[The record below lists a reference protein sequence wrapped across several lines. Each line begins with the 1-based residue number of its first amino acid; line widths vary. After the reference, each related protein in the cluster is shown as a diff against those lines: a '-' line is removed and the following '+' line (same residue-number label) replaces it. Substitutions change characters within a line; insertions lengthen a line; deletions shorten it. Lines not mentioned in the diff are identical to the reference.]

1 MAYDPRT
8 GTVTFPGFNTTADI
22 LAGRA
27 PTARSAQP
35 TGGMTDLE
43 RLTKLMQGN
52 LSGSLSTGDKLMALS
67 GLLGSV
73 ARGSRTTPQEVMA
86 QLQQQKIAEVQG
98 RMQLEQM
105 RRQAEQAANLA
116 AEKQQFINSLP
127 ADQQAQA
134 RLLSDEDFR
143 KILASR
149 LGQQI
154 APEQYAPTEEMKNAA
169 ELFPKGSP
177 AYKAYIQALIA
188 AGKTIAT
195 PAGVVNVPGVT
206 FERKVVTDKN
216 GNPVRIAIIG
226 GVPYEE

>member
-1 MAYDPRT
+1 MALFSSIFGGNKAAATATPA
-8 GTVTFPGFNTTADI
+8 TTA
-22 LAGRA
+22 
-27 PTARSAQP
+27 P
-35 TGGMTDLE
+35 TDLE

-52 LSGSLSTGDKLMALS
+52 LSGSLSSGDKLMALS

-98 RMQLEQM
+98 RIQLEQM
-105 RRQAEQAANLA
+105 RRQSEQAANLA
-116 AEKQQFINSLP
+116 AEKQQFIQSLP

-177 AYKAYIQALIA
+177 AYKAYIEATLA
-188 AGKTIAT
+188 AGKTITT
-195 PAGVVNVPGVT
+195 PAGVVNVPGVS
-206 FERKVVTDKN
+206 FQRKTAMDKD
-216 GNPVRIAIIG
+216 GNPVRVAIIN
-226 GVPYEE
+226 GVPYQE

>member
-1 MAYDPRT
+1 MALFSSLFGGNKAAATAAPT
-8 GTVTFPGFNTTADI
+8 TTA
-22 LAGRA
+22 
-27 PTARSAQP
+27 P
-35 TGGMTDLE
+35 TDLE
-43 RLTKLMQGN
+43 QLTKLMQGN
-52 LSGSLSTGDKLMALS
+52 LSGSLSSGDKLMALS

-86 QLQQQKIAEVQG
+86 QLQQQKLAEVQG

-105 RRQAEQAANLA
+105 RNQAQRAADLKVQKEQIISKLPPEMQAE
-116 AEKQQFINSLP
+116 
-127 ADQQAQA
+127 A
-134 RLLSDEDFR
+134 RLVPDETFF
-143 KILASR
+143 ASY
-149 LGQQI
+149 GKKFEKYI
-154 APEQYAPTEEMKNAA
+154 TPEQYAPTEEMKNAA